1 VRLFVAVN
9 LPEAERRAAHEAAA
23 PLRDAGLP
31 VKWVAAASL
40 HVTLKF
46 LGEVAEEREA
56 ALGAALDAA
65 VAAARPFDVALGG
78 VGAYP
83 ALARPRVI
91 WLGVEPHPALELL
104 ANDVERA
111 LRPFGFEAELRPFQP
126 HITLGRVRRDPKPGA
141 FAALERLAGAVD
153 WTGVAPVD
161 SVDLMGSQL
170 GPGGAVYAVRHQSF
184 LEGGR

>member
-1 VRLFVAVN
+1 MRMFVAVN
-9 LPEAERRAAHEAAA
+9 LPEDERRAAYEAAA

-31 VKWVAAASL
+31 VQWVAEASL

-46 LGEVAEEREA
+46 LGEVAEERA
-56 ALGAALDAA
+56 VAIGAALDAG
-65 VAAARPFDVALGG
+65 VAAARRFEIGLGG
-78 VGAYP
+78 AGAFP

-126 HITLGRVRRDPKPGA
+126 HITLGRVRRGARPGA
-141 FAALERLAGAVD
+141 FAGLERLVGAVA
-153 WTGVAPVD
+153 WEGIAPVD
-161 SVDLMGSQL
+161 SVDLMARVL
-170 GPGGAVYAVRHQSF
+170 GPGGAAYTVRHRSF

>member
-1 VRLFVAVN
+1 MRLFVAVN
-9 LPEAERRAAHEAAA
+9 LPEDERRAAHEAAA

-31 VKWVAAASL
+31 VKWVVAASL

-56 ALGAALDAA
+56 ALGVALDAA
-65 VAAARPFDVALGG
+65 VAAARPFGVALGG

-126 HITLGRVRRDPKPGA
+126 HITLGRVRQGAKPGA
-141 FAALERLAGAVD
+141 FATLERLAGAVV
-153 WTGVAPVD
+153 WEGVAPVD
-161 SVDLMGSQL
+161 SVDLMVSEL
-170 GPGGAVYAVRHQSF
+170 GPGGAAYAVRHRSF